1 MDCTRTVV
9 FGSITSVSRVRTVIS
24 YQVEYLYKQLSS
36 QAYLHVKYI
45 IHSFIHSFYSCGCVG
60 VLAWSHV
67 DVLGAVTETSLA
79 VDEGPTFGPGMTGS

>member
-1 MDCTRTVV
+1 M
-9 FGSITSVSRVRTVIS
+9 
-24 YQVEYLYKQLSS
+24 LNK
-36 QAYLHVKYI
+36 
-45 IHSFIHSFYSCGCVG
+45 SFIHSFYSCGCVG